1 MGQHQL
7 NYLLLKHLRN
17 INRTSKKIN
26 YTTTFKSILRNDDG
40 RGGLSTSALYQLL
53 VINSIKGNHK
63 NLIKWPMDW
72 LEMNV
77 SDLTRTIA

>member
-1 MGQHQL
+1 MGQQQL

-53 VINSIKGNHK
+53 VTNSIKGNHK

-77 SDLTRTIA
+77 SDLTRSIA